1 MKKAHFILIASGI
14 LAGIMLNTGCNSTN
28 IYDVRGT
35 WVFTGIYDGID
46 FDTTLTFRGY
56 KMQGTVTDELSG
68 TASYT
73 SDGYN
78 VNFDLSIICFCKKDW
93 KGYFV
98 DKDSMEGTLN
108 GCNSGA
114 WTASRI

>member
-1 MKKAHFILIASGI
+1 MKKAHFILIAAGI

-28 IYDVRGT
+28 IYDVRGI
-35 WVFTGIYDGID
+35 WVFTGKFEGID

-56 KMQGTVTDELSG
+56 KMQGTVTDELKR

-78 VNFDLSIICFCKKDW
+78 INFDLSIICFCKKDW

-98 DKDSMEGTLN
+98 DKDYMEGTLN

-114 WTASRI
+114 WVASRI

>member
-1 MKKAHFILIASGI
+1 MIASSI
-14 LAGIMLNTGCNSTN
+14 LAGILLNTGCNSTN

-35 WVFTGIYDGID
+35 WIFSGKYNGEVFDK
-46 FDTTLTFRGY
+46 TLTFKGD
-56 KMQGTVTDELSG
+56 MTQGTVTDELNG
-68 TASYT
+68 IAAYT

-78 VNFDLSIICFCKKDW
+78 VNFDLSIICFCEKNW
-93 KGYFV
+93 KGCFV

-108 GCNSGA
+108 GCNNGT